1 MLLMQSASSQ
11 SHRRAVSDG
20 FDAEEYISVVP
31 GSRTSRFGAR
41 TADSPVPTLLLWL
54 GMENH
59 KTNQERGRKYGGS
72 SSFVD
77 RGQPSR
83 APRQDEQGE
92 EAVGSSSREVG
103 PADGTSSKQG
113 ISNRPAKDEHAFP
126 HLGGS
131 ESQAVPDSV
140 DDGPKQVGGNRGQ
153 V

>member
-1 MLLMQSASSQ
+1 MIGTPVGALGSAVRSSWASQ
-11 SHRRAVSDG
+11 TAG
-20 FDAEEYISVVP
+20 FS
-31 GSRTSRFGAR
+31 AR
-41 TADSPVPTLLLWL
+41 TADLRYRLCFYCSAWRTT
-54 GMENH
+54 
-59 KTNQERGRKYGGS
+59 KQTRSADRKYGGS

-92 EAVGSSSREVG
+92 EAVGSTSRDVG
-103 PADGTSSKQG
+103 PADGTSPKQG

-126 HLGGS
+126 DS
-131 ESQAVPDSV
+131 DESDSQAVPDSV